1 MNRRKIIDFCIL
13 AVAVMLVSFSTVF
26 AADNLKTETTDSTDC
41 IVDTYQNIAEYRND
55 SEIVQKHLSE
65 GYIYAGSFTD
75 ESCTAENALKGL
87 DIEGPVYAKY
97 VSEKILGLK
106 AQVSANLWNDGN
118 KANDETGAIRFVTSV
133 DSLAYKKV
141 GFKITVGPST
151 KVNEKSS
158 STVYKQLYANIGKND
173 ADGEKI
179 PQEQYNPQ
187 TEFHPSSNF
196 FKTWTITNVTS
207 INYGT
212 EFKVTPFWETLDGME
227 VTGTQSIK
235 TVNGGRTWEYVF
247 VDDSGDDV
255 KGAGTQENPY
265 QTLEKA
271 LSEMQTNKT
280 LQIEAK
286 VPSVDMTGNVYVLNS
301 LTADESFVWNEHGLD
316 VAIKGDKAEKASV
329 VDFSAVMDMGINDDV
344 TLANM
349 TLKLKQGAS
358 FAASEKV
365 FLNGHRFIIG
375 EDVVSH
381 NPRTIIYGG
390 GYQKDVDSTYVEIH
404 AGRYCCIY
412 GGGLEGNVQKDTNV
426 VLENTDVYSPNSA
439 IARVHG
445 GGESAAVFGDTH
457 VTLGDGFNSDSG
469 FDVTSHSKLSAVFGG
484 GYSKNPDKRAIVA
497 GDTYV
502 TVKGTARLNYSFGGG
517 YNYSDVQGRCH
528 TNFEGG
534 TAVSIYGGSFASS
547 SGAAGDPK
555 NPHATVVMTGGTVEQ
570 IYGGNEYNEM
580 AGDTSVQVLGGTVTR
595 RIYGGCYNNYNGE
608 WKSAVSVAGNTNV
621 TIGPDAKILQETGLL
636 EGDSSICAIS
646 RLGENK
652 ETETG
657 VMVLNA
663 NAPNVKLG
671 FQEMIGVSKVADLYT
686 NYLVNVEE
694 GGLVTAE
701 NRILQITPDNRYQ
714 YATVTDANGKVLCVV
729 EGKGTYQLPEL
740 TVEERTSI
748 QNVTVTFTNE
758 KPATTDFAVK
768 SISGNNT
775 VYYNSLESAVAAAED
790 DTKIVVLKDVT
801 VNSSMVVSKNITLTS
816 ESTVTITR
824 GADFTSGSMFDIT
837 GGTFSVQGTPTAQI
851 TIDGNASED
860 TTLNVRGF
868 YVHSGKMFELKYATV
883 KNFRTTG
890 DGGAVRVTEN
900 SSADVQNSEFIENF
914 AQVGGAIHILK
925 DTAVTIKDSI
935 FTENHTT
942 TGNGGAVYCAGTYE
956 DTNSSYIGNT
966 SGRHGGAIIVQGGAK
981 ATVTGT
987 DAKFSG
993 NTATENAN
1001 GNAIYVN
1008 SGATVNVTGYTFDDN
1023 TQKVLAAGT
1032 LTFDNITGA
1041 TLTQGSAGKIYVAGY
1056 DDANDITITPNAYT
1070 EGTVVLT
1077 RAEGVED
1084 SVFEAACAGIKVTP
1098 KDGNWVIDE
1107 TGKLMQVFAARI
1119 GETKYD
1125 TLEEAIT
1132 VANADEVIYVLN
1144 DVEISKQMTISKNVT
1159 ITNEPGKDITIKRSA
1174 SMNSGAMFY
1183 VKENTNAIFT
1193 LGTNAENEQGKLI
1206 VADNGVYKNT
1216 TNTRIVDNRAN
1227 ATFKLEKN
1235 AVLQGANSNQRGSAL
1250 VNRGTTLLYGSIR
1263 DNICTGDGGAI
1274 LQVSGAL
1281 AIYEGTYTGNEAT
1294 KATASNT
1301 AGGLG
1306 SVITAIGG
1314 TTEIKGGT
1322 FSDNIT
1328 KSRGVIHAVAAASV
1342 TISGGSFKNNTV
1354 GEGGAIYCYGT
1365 LEIAGPITAA
1375 NDITFTPS
1383 EYAENKVVLTK
1394 AEGVTDE
1401 EFQIACA
1408 GIKVTPD
1415 ADGKAWLID
1424 NNGQLQNSYVA
1435 RIGETKYDT
1444 FTAAID
1450 AAKASGGTGDTADV
1464 VVYVRSDVELSSGV
1478 TINKN
1483 IKIQNEPGVDV
1494 TIRRSGNIVM
1504 FTVSSGARFTLGTND
1519 EVAGRLIVD
1528 GATTT
1533 AVSSRMVQN
1542 PAGAT
1547 FILGKNAILQNANV
1561 NNWGTALNNAG
1572 TADLYGS
1579 VINNTS
1585 TAAGGAILQSNAN
1598 AKLTIHEGNYTGNK
1612 ATRTTTVSQGS
1623 AIIAN
1628 GGTVTIEG
1636 GTFSGNS
1643 ATGAGGVIY
1652 VYDKTNVA
1660 ISGGTFKGNT
1670 AGTNGNA
1677 IYIAS
1682 GGTVT
1687 IAGGEFATETPAQEI
1702 YVAGTLNYSNVP
1714 EELIKGT
1721 GTKTKIEN

>member
-358 FAASEKV
+358 FAASEKI
-365 FLNGHRFIIG
+365 FLNGHRFIID

-426 VLENTDVYSPNSA
+426 ILENTDVYSPNSA

-445 GGESAAVFGDTH
+445 GGESATVFGDTH
-457 VTLGDGFNSDSG
+457 VTLGDGFNSDTE
-469 FDVTSHSKLSAVFGG
+469 FNVTSHSKLSAVFGG

-502 TVKGTARLNYSFGGG
+502 TVKGMARLNYSFGGG

-534 TAVSIYGGSFASS
+534 TAVSIYGGSFASG
-547 SGAAGDPK
+547 SGKNGDPK

-580 AGDTSVQVLGGTVTR
+580 AGDTSIQVLGGTVTR

-636 EGDSSICAIS
+636 EGDSSVCAIS

-652 ETETG
+652 ATETG

-671 FQEMIGVSKVADLYT
+671 FQEMSGVSPVANLYT
-686 NYLVNVEE
+686 NYLVTVGE

-701 NRILQITPDNRYQ
+701 NRILQITPDNGYQ
-714 YATVTDANGKVLCVV
+714 YATVTDANGKLLCVV

-748 QNVTVTFTNE
+748 QNVTVTFTNG
-758 KPATTDFAVK
+758 KPSTTDFAVK
-768 SISGNNT
+768 SISGDNII
-775 VYYNSLESAVAAAED
+775 YSDSLESAVVAAED
-790 DTKIVVLKDVT
+790 NTKIVVLKDVT
-801 VNSSMVVSKNITLTS
+801 VNSSMVVSKNVTLTS

-824 GADFTSGSMFDIT
+824 GAAFTNGSMFDIT

-883 KNFRTTG
+883 KNFRATG

-900 SSADVQNSEFIENF
+900 SSADVKNSEFIGNF

-925 DTAVTIKDSI
+925 DTAVTIKDSV

-966 SGRHGGAIIVQGGAK
+966 SGRHGGAIIVQGGAT
-981 ATVTGT
+981 ATFIGT

-1032 LTFDNITGA
+1032 ITFDNITGA

-1056 DDANDITITPNAYT
+1056 DAANDITITPNVYT

-1084 SVFEAACAGIKVTP
+1084 SVFESACAGIKVTP
-1098 KDGNWVIDE
+1098 KDGNWVID
-1107 TGKLMQVFAARI
+1107 TNGKLVKIWAARI
-1119 GETKYD
+1119 GETKYE
-1125 TLEEAIT
+1125 TLDAAIT
-1132 VANADEVIYVLN
+1132 AANANEVIYVLN
-1144 DVEISKQMTISKNVT
+1144 DVEISKQMTISKNIT

-1174 SMNSGAMFY
+1174 NVLMFR
-1183 VKENTNAIFT
+1183 VNADAKLV
-1193 LGTNAENEQGKLI
+1193 LGTNDENE
-1206 VADNGVYKNT
+1206 NGTIIIDDEKVSRG
-1216 TNTRIVDNRAN
+1216 TRIVDNYGEFVLGKN
-1227 ATFKLEKN
+1227 ATIQN
-1235 AVLQGANSNQRGSAL
+1235 ANNTTWGSVLI
-1250 VNRGTTLLYGSIR
+1250 NRKKAELYGSIK
-1263 DNICTGDGGAI
+1263 NNASGNNGGAI
-1274 LQVSGAL
+1274 LQTGADTATL
-1281 AIYEGTYTGNEAT
+1281 VIYEGTYTGNEAYRT
-1294 KATASNT
+1294 SPIGWGGAIIINSGTA
-1301 AGGLG
+1301 
-1306 SVITAIGG
+1306 
-1314 TTEIKGGT
+1314 EIKGGT
-1322 FSDNIT
+1322 FTDNSTTGLGGVLYSSNKGTVIIT
-1328 KSRGVIHAVAAASV
+1328 GGTFSNNTAQQGNDIYCLGMLK
-1342 TISGGSFKNNTV
+1342 ISGGTFEGDIAQDIYAGGTLEVGEASIGGVYYDTLADAIAGAKAGDTICVWNNAELSKIVTIDKDV
-1354 GEGGAIYCYGT
+1354 TLTSARAVTITKATALSGNMFNVTAGTLTIKGTASAQITIEGNKTAEGYVAARAINVATGATCNIEHVTIQNFRTTAEGGAIYADGAC
-1365 LEIAGPITAA
+1365 IININDCNFNA
-1375 NDITFTPS
+1375 NQASVGGAMSIK
-1383 EYAENKVVLTK
+1383 NK
-1394 AEGVTDE
+1394 AEVKCE
-1401 EFQIACA
+1401 
-1408 GIKVTPD
+1408 
-1415 ADGKAWLID
+1415 
-1424 NNGQLQNSYVA
+1424 NS
-1435 RIGETKYDT
+1435 I
-1444 FTAAID
+1444 F
-1450 AAKASGGTGDTADV
+1450 
-1464 VVYVRSDVELSSGV
+1464 
-1478 TINKN
+1478 
-1483 IKIQNEPGVDV
+1483 
-1494 TIRRSGNIVM
+1494 SGN
-1504 FTVSSGARFTLGTND
+1504 R
-1519 EVAGRLIVD
+1519 
-1528 GATTT
+1528 
-1533 AVSSRMVQN
+1533 
-1542 PAGAT
+1542 
-1547 FILGKNAILQNANV
+1547 
-1561 NNWGTALNNAG
+1561 
-1572 TADLYGS
+1572 
-1579 VINNTS
+1579 S
-1585 TAAGGAILQSNAN
+1585 TGNGGAISCYATYIDSNSSYIGNSAARNGGAIIGQSGAKITITGTDGAKAVFNNN
-1598 AKLTIHEGNYTGNK
+1598 AKGSD
-1612 ATRTTTVSQGS
+1612 TVNGS
-1623 AIIAN
+1623 AIFVNSGA
-1628 GGTVTIEG
+1628 TVKVTGYTFEGETLQTIH
-1636 GTFSGNS
+1636 
-1643 ATGAGGVIY
+1643 
-1652 VYDKTNVA
+1652 
-1660 ISGGTFKGNT
+1660 
-1670 AGTNGNA
+1670 
-1677 IYIAS
+1677 
-1682 GGTVT
+1682 
-1687 IAGGEFATETPAQEI
+1687 
-1702 YVAGTLNYSNVP
+1702 VAGTLNYK
-1714 EELIKGT
+1714 ELKGT
-1721 GTKTKIEN
+1721 YKFTGSKEPTELTE